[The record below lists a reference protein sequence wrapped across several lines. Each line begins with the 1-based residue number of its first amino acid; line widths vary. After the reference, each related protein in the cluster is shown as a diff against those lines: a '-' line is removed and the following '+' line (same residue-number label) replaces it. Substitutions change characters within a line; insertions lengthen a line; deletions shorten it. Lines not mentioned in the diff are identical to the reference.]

1 MEDLLSFLTVRLK
14 QKKMTVN
21 EFCGLIGISRQKFYR
36 FVKEPHRFPAESVR
50 SMISALSLNE
60 SEIRQLESFLHPQQ
74 QPTETVFEGSEYRSP
89 DLSYYGGQIEN
100 LLRYRMSA
108 ETAPGQETIM
118 YSQAGRHV
126 TMLSPVSFARVL
138 AGSAGSPDNSGLSK
152 QPSAPIREYELILY
166 NCIPADEAPSAKQI
180 NASVK
185 SIKIIAGIV
194 KELEDALIS
203 SCPVRIRIR
212 HCMTK
217 ERIGMMLNRDPGNRT
232 AMSFQLRLLN
242 AVLPLLSAAE
252 DYRIETAEDAIG
264 SWTPKGDV
272 CMIKHVCRYLPETAS
287 FTDRPSLT
295 GRAIRTEYYTLIFSE
310 SGECRACRLGSDE
323 ASHIYRFLSPDGTG
337 TISLS
342 GSPAIANPS
351 LELYERYRDCRV
363 IVISPDLCFDDI
375 PSRMWM
381 DLVDEIQRRSDRK
394 HYEKVFRK
402 LIDPF
407 GQYMFLSF
415 EDLVRSV
422 LNTME
427 QRRRT
432 AGRMGHC
439 VICHPSGLA
448 EMVRTGMISALS
460 AGSEDCTGGSWS
472 PVPLRFPV
480 PAIRDLLEMMRSS
493 ILRRQAAGVTD
504 PAKCD
509 WVNYY
514 ILHPQFPVPEIAF
527 HLYSGRGVA
536 PLYTKGRYRYVLD
549 NLFDSTA
556 AAVILFDYVKNE
568 MIGKRGEE
576 LSSSVLSDAHSVA
589 LIDSLINSLDEM
601 ETGSPASHTVPEKA
615 PDRSAAESDIQ

>member
-1 MEDLLSFLTVRLK
+1 MEDLLSFLTVRLR

-50 SMISALSLNE
+50 SIISALSLNE
-60 SEIRQLESFLHPQQ
+60 SEVRQLESFLDPRQLHK
-74 QPTETVFEGSEYRSP
+74 ENAFEGSDHRSP
-89 DLSYYGGQIEN
+89 DLSYYGGQIES
-100 LLRYRMSA
+100 LIRYRMSA

-118 YSQAGRHV
+118 YSQAGMHV
-126 TMLSPVSFARVL
+126 TMLSPVSFTRVL
-138 AGSAGSPDNSGLSK
+138 TGSAGSPDNSGLSK
-152 QPSAPIREYELILY
+152 QPSAPIHEYELILY
-166 NCIPADEAPSAKQI
+166 NCIPADEAPSAKQV

-212 HCMTK
+212 HYMTK
-217 ERIGMMLNRDPGNRT
+217 ERIRMMLNRDPGDRT

-252 DYRIETAEDAIG
+252 DYRIETAEDMLNA
-264 SWTPKGDV
+264 WTPKGDL
-272 CMIKHVCRYLPETAS
+272 CTIKHVSRRLPGTAP
-287 FTDRPSLT
+287 FTGGSSLPS
-295 GRAIRTEYYTLIFSE
+295 RIVRTEYFSLAFSE
-310 SGECRACRLGSDE
+310 NGECRACRLGSDE
-323 ASHIYRFLSPDGTG
+323 ASHIYRFMSPDGTG
-337 TISLS
+337 TIGLT
-342 GSPAIANPS
+342 GNPAIANPS
-351 LELYERYRDCRV
+351 LELYERYRDYRV
-363 IVISPDLCFDDI
+363 IVISPDLYFDDI

-381 DLVDEIQRRSDRK
+381 GLFDEIQRRSDRK
-394 HYEKVFRK
+394 LYEKAFRK

-460 AGSEDCTGGSWS
+460 AGSDDCTGGSWS
-472 PVPLRFPV
+472 PMPLRFPV
-480 PAIRDLLEMMRSS
+480 PAIRELLEIMRSS

-504 PAKCD
+504 PTKCD

-527 HLYSGRGVA
+527 HLYSGCGVA
-536 PLYTKGRYRYVLD
+536 PLYTKGRHRHSLD

-568 MIGKRGEE
+568 MIGKRGEK
-576 LSSSVLSDAHSVA
+576 LRSSVLSDAHSVA

-601 ETGSPASHTVPEKA
+601 GTGSPVSHTVQEKA
-615 PDRSAAESDIQ
+615 PDRSTAEPDVQ

>member
-60 SEIRQLESFLHPQQ
+60 SEIRQLESFLHPRQ

-232 AMSFQLRLLN
+232 AMSFQLRLLH

-323 ASHIYRFLSPDGTG
+323 ASDGTG
-337 TISLS
+337 TI
-342 GSPAIANPS
+342 GHTGNPAVKDPS
-351 LELYERYRDCRV
+351 LELYERYRDYRV

-381 DLVDEIQRRSDRK
+381 DLVDEIKRRSDRN
-394 HYEKVFRK
+394 HYEKAFRK

-427 QRRRT
+427 LRRRT

-439 VICHPSGLA
+439 VICHPSGLE

-460 AGSEDCTGGSWS
+460 AGSDDCTGSSWS
-472 PVPLRFPV
+472 PAPLRFPA
-480 PAIRDLLEMMRSS
+480 PDIRELLEMIRSS
-493 ILRRQAAGVTD
+493 ILRRQAAGITD
-504 PAKCD
+504 PTECD

-527 HLYSGRGVA
+527 HLYSGCGVT
-536 PLYTKGRYRYVLD
+536 PLYTKGRHRHSLD

-568 MIGKRGEE
+568 MIGKRGEK
-576 LSSSVLSDAHSVA
+576 LGSSVLSDAHSVA
-589 LIDSLINSLDEM
+589 LINSLINSLDDTR
-601 ETGSPASHTVPEKA
+601 TGGPASRTAPEKA
-615 PDRSAAESDIQ
+615 PVRSAAESDVQ

>member
-1 MEDLLSFLTVRLK
+1 MEDLLSFLTVRLR

-36 FVKEPHRFPAESVR
+36 FVKEPYRFPAESVR
-50 SMISALSLNE
+50 YIISTLSL
-60 SEIRQLESFLHPQQ
+60 SEPEVRQLESFLVLRQHK
-74 QPTETVFEGSEYRSP
+74 ESAFEGSEYRSP
-89 DLSYYGGQIEN
+89 DLSYYRGQIED
-100 LLRYRMSA
+100 LFRYRMSA
-108 ETAPGQETIM
+108 ETSQDRDTIM

-126 TMLSPVSFARVL
+126 TMLSPASFARAL
-138 AGSAGSPDNSGLSK
+138 AGSSGGPDTSGLSK
-152 QPSAPIREYELILY
+152 QPAAPIHEYELILY
-166 NCIPADEAPSAKQI
+166 NCIPAVAAPSAKQV

-185 SIKIIAGIV
+185 SIGIIAGIV
-194 KELEDALIS
+194 KELEDVLIS
-203 SCPVRIRIR
+203 SCPLRIRIR

-272 CMIKHVCRYLPETAS
+272 CMIKHVCRHLPERAP
-287 FTDRPSLT
+287 FTDRSSLT

-363 IVISPDLCFDDI
+363 IVISPDLYFDDI

-381 DLVDEIQRRSDRK
+381 DLGDEIQRRSDRK

-527 HLYSGRGVA
+527 HLYSGCGVT
-536 PLYTKGRYRYVLD
+536 PLYTKGRHRYVLD

-568 MIGKRGEE
+568 MIGKRGEK
-576 LSSSVLSDAHSVA
+576 LGSSVLSDAHSVA
-589 LIDSLINSLDEM
+589 LIDSLINSLDDTR
-601 ETGSPASHTVPEKA
+601 TGGPASRTAPEKA
-615 PDRSAAESDIQ
+615 PVRSAAESDVQ